1 MRDPKN
7 KKSDMESIGIIVLII
22 LAPVIGGLVYGLERV
37 VRARMQRR
45 IGPPL
50 LQPFYDF
57 MKLADKRRMI
67 VHSTHAFLGIVHFL
81 SLWFAL
87 AVLLWGG
94 DLILVIFLH
103 LLSASLLILAGY
115 STRSI
120 FSHLGANRAAISIL
134 AYEPVLILIAVSL
147 YTVTGSFEV
156 TSVFAYSEPLLF
168 RLPLAFVALLL
179 VLPIKL
185 KKSPFDVADAHQEIT
200 GGVELEYSGIF
211 FEAVYTARWLD
222 IVFCYTLVYLFGA
235 STPQLGLGL
244 VLFTFLYVNA
254 LDNSSARVS
263 YKQMLRFALA
273 VALPVA
279 FVNLLLSLLNVF

>member
-1 MRDPKN
+1 
-7 KKSDMESIGIIVLII
+7 MELLSIIVLII
-22 LAPVIGGLVYGLERV
+22 LAPVLGGLIYGVERV

-45 IGPPL
+45 IGPPV

-57 MKLADKRRMI
+57 LKLADKRRMI
-67 VHSTHAFLGIVHFL
+67 VHSTHAFLGIMHFF

-87 AVLLWGG
+87 AVLLLGG

-120 FSHLGANRAAISIL
+120 FSHLGANRMAMSIL

-147 YTVTGSFEV
+147 YMVTGSFEV
-156 TSVFAYSEPLLF
+156 SAVFTYPEPLLF
-168 RLPLAFVALLL
+168 KMPLAFVALLL

-185 KKSPFDVADAHQEIT
+185 KKSPFDVAEAHQEIT

-211 FEAVYTARWLD
+211 YEAVYTAKWLD

-235 STPQLGLGL
+235 SNPLLGIAL
-244 VLFTFLYVNA
+244 VLFTFLFVNA

-263 YKQMLRFALA
+263 YKQMLRFSLA

-279 FVNLLLSLLNVF
+279 FISLLLSILNLF